1 MPSCAWTANGGKSAR
16 ADAGQDREM
25 AGSRP
30 QGLYPILFGVAAAVA
45 GLDQLTKELALEGLA
60 DGPTD
65 VLWGAVTLQVTYNSG
80 GAFGVL
86 QGIPGFFLVA
96 TVVVVAVIVV
106 WARQLD
112 ERAWAVPL
120 GLVLGGGVGNLIDR
134 IFRDPGGRVVD
145 FIDLHWWPVFNLADA
160 SIVVGVGV
168 VLLVGVLER
177 RPRAEV

>member
-16 ADAGQDREM
+16 ADAGQDRGM

-30 QGLYPILFGVAAAVA
+30 QGLYAILFGVAAAVA
-45 GLDQLTKELALEGLA
+45 GLDQLTKELALGGLA
-60 DGPTD
+60 DGPTH
-65 VLWGAVTLQVTYNSG
+65 VLWGAVTLRVTYNSG

>member
-1 MPSCAWTANGGKSAR
+1 
-16 ADAGQDREM
+16 
-25 AGSRP
+25 
-30 QGLYPILFGVAAAVA
+30 
-45 GLDQLTKELALEGLA
+45 
-60 DGPTD
+60 
-65 VLWGAVTLQVTYNSG
+65 VTLQVTYNSG

>member
-16 ADAGQDREM
+16 ADAGQDRGM

-30 QGLYPILFGVAAAVA
+30 QGLYAILFGVAAAVV

-60 DGPTD
+60 DGPTH
-65 VLWGAVTLQVTYNSG
+65 VLWGAVTLRVTYNSG